1 MGDLSSED
9 VLELLAKPVRTAFV
23 ERFGEL
29 TPPQIESIPKILE
42 GKNLLLMAPT
52 GTGKTEAALLPIL
65 SNLLQNPGLPGIKAL
80 YITPLRALNRDM
92 LERFDWWAKRLDIKV
107 SVRHGDTAVAERRT
121 QTLIPPDI
129 LITTPETLQAILC
142 GKVLRKHLK
151 GIKWVI
157 VDEVHELA
165 TDKRGAQ
172 LSVALERLLEIVG
185 SEFQRIGLSATIGS
199 PETVAKFLVG
209 PGRNCEIVRVPVA
222 KGMKIDVL
230 YPVPEDEDVVLAEEL
245 AILPDVASRLRT
257 IRKLVESHGSTLIF
271 TNTRPLAEVLTN
283 RFRAWDESFSV
294 GIHHGS
300 LAKSTRISTEQG
312 LKAGTLLG
320 IVCTSSLELGIDV
333 GRIDLCIQYN
343 SPREVTRLIQRV
355 GRSGHSIGRVAK
367 GVIVVMDSDDALESI
382 VIAKRALEERLE
394 DVRIPMN
401 SLDVLMHQ
409 LAGLLIEY
417 GRVNI
422 EDALRIFRRAYG
434 FSELDRNMLL
444 RVLEHMK
451 GLNICMLTDDGYF
464 WKPINSKPLYD
475 YYFGN
480 LSMIP
485 EEKQYLVVQESTGE
499 PVGIL
504 DEEFVAEYGEPGTRF
519 ILVGKAWEILSTL
532 GEKIYVRKLDEY
544 EGAVPSWVGDEI
556 PVPYEVAEEV
566 GSLRAEYEERLRR
579 GEPHDLICADIAKRY
594 GVSEE
599 VISRSMSEVRA
610 HIGSG
615 IPVPTNKRI
624 VVEKAGDYTVIHIHG
639 GLRINRTLAKA
650 VSFLISE
657 KIGMPIAVQQDPYR
671 IVIRSRHVY
680 PELVLEALKSLS
692 EGAFG
697 EVLRKAIEGST
708 LFRRRLIHVARKMGV
723 VSKEAS
729 ILDVNLSKIVEVLK
743 GTVVYDEAMAYCLF
757 QDFDEHGA
765 YELLRSISMGNYELV
780 IHSPP
785 DAVSPS
791 PLALLTLRRYQEAY
805 EAVSSDRIERLVLMA
820 VRARLMNETGILVC
834 SDCYQYFDKV
844 VIKDVDER
852 PSCPACGSR
861 KLGFLKVEVED
872 VYGLISRKGKPIS
885 RREKELLKEIEKSS
899 VLVEKYGKA
908 ALVALSG
915 KGFTVNDAA
924 RVLERE
930 GGLTNRLIQYIIE
943 EEKKKLISAFK

>member
-1 MGDLSSED
+1 MGGSSSED
-9 VLELLAKPVRTAFV
+9 VLELLAKPVRMAFV

-65 SNLLQNPGLPGIKAL
+65 SNLLLNPGLQGIKVL

-92 LERFDWWAKRLDIKV
+92 LERFDWWAKRLDIRV

-121 QTLIPPDI
+121 QTLSPPDI

-151 GIKWVI
+151 GLRWVI

-172 LSVALERLLEIVG
+172 LSIALERLLEIVG
-185 SEFQRIGLSATIGS
+185 SEFQRIGLSATVGS
-199 PETVAKFLVG
+199 PDVVAKFLVG
-209 PGRNCEIVRVPVA
+209 PGRECEVVRVPVA
-222 KGMKIDVL
+222 KGMAIDVI
-230 YPVPEDEDVVLAEEL
+230 YPVPEEEDAVLAEEL

-257 IRKLVESHGSTLIF
+257 IRRLVESHGSTLIF
-271 TNTRPLAEVLTN
+271 TNTRPLAEILTN
-283 RFRAWDESFSV
+283 RFRAWDEGFSV

-300 LAKSTRISTEQG
+300 LAKSARISTEQG

-367 GVIVVMDSDDALESI
+367 GVILVMDSDDALESI
-382 VIAKRALEERLE
+382 VIARRAMAESLEE
-394 DVRIPMN
+394 VRIPMN

-417 GRVNI
+417 GRVSV
-422 EDALRIFRRAYG
+422 EEALRIFRRAYG
-434 FSELDRNMLL
+434 FSRLERETLVK
-444 RVLEHMK
+444 VLEHMK
-451 GLNICMLTDDGYF
+451 GLNICALTDDGYF
-464 WKPINSKPLYD
+464 RKPVNPKPLYD

-485 EEKQYLVVQESTGE
+485 EERQYLVVEENTDE

-519 ILVGKAWEILSTL
+519 ILLGRAWEILSTL
-532 GEKIYVRKLDEY
+532 GERIYVRKLEDY

-566 GSLRAEYEERLRR
+566 GSLRAEYEERLRK
-579 GEPHDLICADIAKRY
+579 GDPHEVICADIARRY
-594 GVSEE
+594 GVSWDL
-599 VISRSMSEVRA
+599 ISRSMAEVRA
-610 HIGSG
+610 HIDSG

-624 VVEKAGDYTVIHIHG
+624 LLEKAGDYTVMHVHG
-639 GLRINRTLAKA
+639 GLRVNRTIAKV
-650 VSFLISE
+650 VSYMLSE
-657 KIGMPIAVQQDPYR
+657 KIGMPVAVQQDPYR
-671 IVIRSRHVY
+671 IVIRSKYVY
-680 PELVLEALKSLS
+680 PELVLEAIKGLS
-692 EGAFG
+692 EENFG

-708 LFRRRLIHVARKMGV
+708 LFRRRLVHVARKMGV
-723 VSKEAS
+723 ISKEAS
-729 ILDVNLSKIVEVLK
+729 ILDVSLSKIAEMLK
-743 GTVVYDEAMAYCLF
+743 GTVAYEEAMSYCLF
-757 QDFDEHGA
+757 QDFDESGA
-765 YELLRSISMGNYELV
+765 RELLRSIRTGSYELV
-780 IHSPP
+780 TYAPP

-791 PLALLTLRRYQEAY
+791 PLALLTLWRYREAY
-805 EAVSSDRIERLVLMA
+805 EAVSSDRIERLVLTA
-820 VRARLMNETGILVC
+820 VRARLMNEVGVLVC
-834 SDCYQYFDKV
+834 SECYQYFDRVAVKEV
-844 VIKDVDER
+844 GDV
-852 PSCPACGSR
+852 PSCPVCGSR
-861 KLGFLKVEVED
+861 RLGFLKGEVEE

-885 RREKELLKEIEKSS
+885 KREKELLKEIKRSS
-899 VLVEKYGKA
+899 ELVERYGKA

-915 KGFTVNDAA
+915 KGFTVGDAA
-924 RVLERE
+924 KVLEKE
-930 GGLTNRLIQYIIE
+930 GSLTNRLIQCIIE
-943 EEKKKLISAFK
+943 EEKKKLVATFR

>member
-1 MGDLSSED
+1 MGELTSEN
-9 VLELLAKPVRTAFV
+9 VLELLAKPVRVAFI
-23 ERFGEL
+23 ERFREL
-29 TPPQIESIPKILE
+29 TPPQIESIPKILA

-80 YITPLRALNRDM
+80 YITPLRALNRDL
-92 LERFDWWAKRLDIKV
+92 LERFDWWAKKLDIKV

-151 GIKWVI
+151 GVKWVI

-172 LSVALERLLEIVG
+172 LSIALERLLEIVG

-199 PETVAKFLVG
+199 PEIVAKFLVG
-209 PGRNCEIVRVPVA
+209 PGRGCEIVMVPVA

-230 YPVPEDEDVVLAEEL
+230 YPVPDDEDVMLAEEL

-257 IRKLVESHGSTLIF
+257 IRRLVELHGSTLIF

-300 LAKSTRISTEQG
+300 LAKSARISTEQG
-312 LKAGTLLG
+312 LKTGALLG

-355 GRSGHSIGRVAK
+355 GRSGHRIGKIAK
-367 GVIVVMDSDDALESI
+367 GVILVMDSDDALESI
-382 VIAKRALEERLE
+382 VIARRALMEKLEE
-394 DVRIPMN
+394 VRIPTN
-401 SLDVLMHQ
+401 CLDVLMHQ

-417 GRVNI
+417 GRVNV
-422 EDALRIFRRAYG
+422 EDALRIFSRAYG
-434 FSELDRNMLL
+434 FSELDKHKLL
-444 RVLEHMK
+444 KVLEHMK
-451 GLNICMLTDDGYF
+451 GLNICVLTDDGYF

-485 EEKQYLVVQESTGE
+485 EEKQYLVIQENTGE

-519 ILVGKAWEILSTL
+519 ILIGKVWEILSTL

-566 GSLRAEYEERLRR
+566 GIIRAEYEERLRK
-579 GEPHDLICADIAKRY
+579 GESHDTICAHIAKRY

-599 VISRSMSEVRA
+599 LISRSTSEIRA
-610 HIGSG
+610 HIDSG
-615 IPVPTNKRI
+615 IPVPTNRRI
-624 VVEKAGDYTVIHIHG
+624 LVEKSGEYTIIHIHG

-650 VSFLISE
+650 ISFLVSE
-657 KIGMPIAVQQDPYR
+657 RIGMPLAVQQDPYR
-671 IVIRSRHVY
+671 IVIRSKHVN
-680 PELVLEALKSLS
+680 PEHIVNALKNLS
-692 EGAFG
+692 EGSFG
-697 EVLRKAIEGST
+697 EILRKAIEGST
-708 LFRRRLIHVARKMGV
+708 LFRRRLVHVVRKMGV

-729 ILDVNLSKIVEVLK
+729 IVDVNLSKIVEVLK
-743 GTVVYDEAMAYCLF
+743 GTVVYDEAMSYCLF
-757 QDFDEHGA
+757 QDFDERGA
-765 YELLRSISMGNYELV
+765 YELLRSILMGKYELV
-780 IHSPP
+780 TYSSL
-785 DAVSPS
+785 DAASPS

-805 EAVSSDRIERLVLMA
+805 EAVSSDGIERLVLMA
-820 VRARLMNETGILVC
+820 VRARLMNETGVLIC
-834 SDCYQYFDKV
+834 SECYQYFDKV
-844 VIKDVDER
+844 TVKDVDER
-852 PSCPACGSR
+852 PSCPVCGSR
-861 KLGFLKVEVED
+861 KLGFLKNEVED
-872 VYGLISRKGKPIS
+872 VYGLISRKGKPMS
-885 RREKELLKEIEKSS
+885 RKEKELLKEIERSS
-899 VLVEKYGKA
+899 DLVEKYGKT

-915 KGFTVNDAA
+915 KGFTVNDA
-924 RVLERE
+924 VKILEKE
-930 GGLTNRLIQYIIE
+930 GSLTNRLIQHIIE
-943 EEKKKLISAFK
+943 EEKKKLIATFK

>member
-1 MGDLSSED
+1 MGELTSEG

-92 LERFDWWAKRLDIKV
+92 LERFDWWAKKLDINV
-107 SVRHGDTAVAERRT
+107 SVRHGDTAVAERRA

-151 GIKWVI
+151 SVKWVV

-172 LSVALERLLEIVG
+172 LSIALERLLEIVG

-199 PETVAKFLVG
+199 PKTVAKFLVG
-209 PGRNCEIVRVPVA
+209 AGRECEIVRVPVA
-222 KGMKIDVL
+222 KSMKIDVL
-230 YPVPEDEDVVLAEEL
+230 YPVPEAEDAVLAEEL
-245 AILPDVASRLRT
+245 AILPDVAARLRT
-257 IRKLVESHGSTLIF
+257 IRRLVESHGSTLIF
-271 TNTRPLAEVLTN
+271 TNTRPLAEILTN
-283 RFRAWDESFSV
+283 RFRAWDENFSV

-300 LAKSTRISTEQG
+300 LAKSARVSTEQG

-333 GRIDLCIQYN
+333 GRVDLCIQYN

-355 GRSGHSIGRVAK
+355 GRSGHRIGRVAN
-367 GVIVVMDSDDALESI
+367 GVILVMDSDDALESI
-382 VIAKRALEERLE
+382 AIARRALAEELE
-394 DVRIPMN
+394 EVRIPTN
-401 SLDVLMHQ
+401 CLDVLMHQ
-409 LAGLLIEY
+409 LAGLLIER
-417 GRVNI
+417 GRVNV
-422 EDALRIFRRAYG
+422 EDALSIFRRAYG
-434 FSELDRNMLL
+434 FSELDKHTLL

-451 GLNICMLTDDGYF
+451 ALNICVLTDDGYF
-464 WKPINSKPLYD
+464 WKPIKSKPLYD

-485 EEKQYLVVQESTGE
+485 EEKQYLVVQEDTSE
-499 PVGIL
+499 PIGIL

-519 ILVGKAWEILSTL
+519 ILLGKAWEILSML
-532 GEKIYVRKLDEY
+532 GEKIYVNKLDEY

-566 GSLRAEYEERLRR
+566 GSLRAEYEERLRK
-579 GEPHDLICADIAKRY
+579 GEPHEVICADIAKRY

-599 VISRSMSEVRA
+599 LISRSMAEVRA
-610 HIGSG
+610 HIDLG
-615 IPVPTNKRI
+615 IPVPTNSRI
-624 VVEKAGDYTVIHIHG
+624 LVEKSGEYTIIHIHA
-639 GLRINRTLAKA
+639 GLRINRTLAK
-650 VSFLISE
+650 VISFLVSE
-657 KIGMPIAVQQDPYR
+657 KVGMPISVQQDPYR
-671 IVIRSRHVY
+671 IVIRSKHVY
-680 PELVLEALKSLS
+680 PELILDVIKSLS
-692 EGAFG
+692 EGDFG

-708 LFRRRLIHVARKMGV
+708 LFRRRLVHVARKMGV
-723 VSKEAS
+723 ISKEAS

-743 GTVVYDEAMAYCLF
+743 GTIVYDEAISYCLF
-757 QDFDEHGA
+757 QDFDEYSA
-765 YELLRSISMGNYELV
+765 RELIRSIVMGNYELV
-780 IHSPP
+780 TYSSP
-785 DAVSPS
+785 DTAGPS

-805 EAVSSDRIERLVLMA
+805 ETVSSDRIEKLVLMA
-820 VRARLMNETGILVC
+820 VRARLMNETGILIC

-844 VIKDVDER
+844 VVKDVEER

-861 KLGFLKVEVED
+861 KLGFLKGEVED
-872 VYGLISRKGKPIS
+872 VYGLISRKGKPINKK
-885 RREKELLKEIEKSS
+885 EKELLKEIERSS
-899 VLVEKYGKA
+899 DLVEKYGKA
-908 ALVALSG
+908 AIVAISG
-915 KGFTVNDAA
+915 KGFTVKDAA
-924 RVLERE
+924 KVLQKE
-930 GGLTNRLIQYIIE
+930 GSLTNRLIQYIIE
-943 EEKKKLISAFK
+943 EEKNKLIATFK

>member
-1 MGDLSSED
+1 MGELTSEG
-9 VLELLAKPVRTAFV
+9 VLELLAKPVRAAFT

-65 SNLLQNPGLPGIKAL
+65 SNLIQNPGHPGIKAL

-92 LERFDWWAKRLDIKV
+92 LERFDWWAKKLDIKV

-151 GIKWVI
+151 SIKWVI

-165 TDKRGAQ
+165 TDKRGTQ
-172 LSVALERLLEIVG
+172 LSIALERLLEIVG
-185 SEFQRIGLSATIGS
+185 LEFQRIGLSATIGC
-199 PETVAKFLVG
+199 PEIVAKFLVG
-209 PGRNCEIVRVPVA
+209 PGRECEIVRVPVA
-222 KGMKIDVL
+222 KGMKIEVF
-230 YPVPEDEDVVLAEEL
+230 YPVPEDEDVMLAEEL

-257 IRKLVESHGSTLIF
+257 IRRLVESHGSTLIF
-271 TNTRPLAEVLTN
+271 TNTRPLAEILTN

-300 LAKSTRISTEQG
+300 LAKSARISTEQG
-312 LKAGTLLG
+312 LKTGTLLG

-355 GRSGHSIGRVAK
+355 GRSGHRIGSVAN
-367 GVIVVMDSDDALESI
+367 GAIIVMDSDDALESV
-382 VIAKRALEERLE
+382 VIARRALREELE
-394 DVRIPMN
+394 EVRIPKN
-401 SLDVLMHQ
+401 CLDVLMHQ

-422 EDALRIFRRAYG
+422 EDALKIFRRAYG
-434 FSELDRNMLL
+434 FSELDKHTLT

-451 GLNICMLTDDGYF
+451 SLNICVLTDDGYF

-519 ILVGKAWEILSTL
+519 ILTGKAWEILSTL

-566 GSLRAEYEERLRR
+566 GSIRAEYEERLRK
-579 GEPHDLICADIAKRY
+579 GEPHDVICADIAKRY

-599 VISRSMSEVRA
+599 LISRSMVEVRA
-610 HIGSG
+610 HIDSG
-615 IPVPTNKRI
+615 IPVPTNRRI
-624 VVEKAGDYTVIHIHG
+624 LVEKAGEYTIIHIHA

-650 VSFLISE
+650 VSFLLSE
-657 KIGMPIAVQQDPYR
+657 KIGMPVAVQQDPYR
-671 IVIRSRHVY
+671 IVIRSKHVY
-680 PELVLEALKSLS
+680 PELVLEALKNLS
-692 EGAFG
+692 DGAFG

-708 LFRRRLIHVARKMGV
+708 LFRRRLVHVARKMSV
-723 VSKEAS
+723 ISKEAS
-729 ILDVNLSKIVEVLK
+729 ILDVSLSKIVEMLK
-743 GTVVYDEAMAYCLF
+743 GTVVYDEAMSYCLF
-757 QDFDEHGA
+757 QDFDEHRA
-765 YELLRSISMGNYELV
+765 YELLRSIFIGDYELV
-780 IHSPP
+780 TYSSL
-785 DAVSPS
+785 DAVGPS

-805 EAVSSDRIERLVLMA
+805 EAVSSDRIERLVLTA
-820 VRARLMNETGILVC
+820 VKTRLMNEVGVLVC

-844 VIKDVDER
+844 VVKDVDEK
-852 PSCPACGSR
+852 PSCPVCGSR
-861 KLGFLKVEVED
+861 KLGFLRGEVED

-885 RREKELLKEIEKSS
+885 RKERDLLKEIEKSS
-899 VLVEKYGKA
+899 ELIEKYGKA

-915 KGFTVNDAA
+915 KGFTVSDAA
-924 RVLERE
+924 KVLEKE
-930 GGLTNRLIQYIIE
+930 GNLTGRLIQHIIE
-943 EEKKKLISAFK
+943 EEKKKLIATFK

>member
-1 MGDLSSED
+1 MGNLSSDD
-9 VLELLAKPVRTAFV
+9 VLELLAKPVRVAFI

-29 TPPQIESIPKILE
+29 TPPQIESIPKILD

-65 SNLLQNPGLPGIKAL
+65 SNLLLNPGLPGIKVL

-92 LERFDWWAKRLDIKV
+92 LERFDWWAKKLDIRV
-107 SVRHGDTAVAERRT
+107 SVRHGDTALMERRT
-121 QTLIPPDI
+121 QTLSPPDI

-151 GIKWVI
+151 GIRWVI

-172 LSVALERLLEIVG
+172 LSIALERLLEIVG
-185 SEFQRIGLSATIGS
+185 SEFQRIGLSATVGS
-199 PETVAKFLVG
+199 PEAIAKFLVG
-209 PGRNCEIVRVPVA
+209 PGRKCEVVGVPVA
-222 KGMKIDVL
+222 KGMTIDVL
-230 YPVPEDEDVVLAEEL
+230 YPTPEDEDVTLAEEL

-257 IRKLVESHGSTLIF
+257 IRRLVESHGSTLIF
-271 TNTRPLAEVLTN
+271 TNTRPLAEILTN

-300 LAKSTRISTEQG
+300 LAKSARISTEQG

-355 GRSGHSIGRVAK
+355 GRSGHRIGRVAK
-367 GVIVVMDSDDALESI
+367 GVILVMDSDDALESI
-382 VIAKRALEERLE
+382 VIARRALLERLE
-394 DVRIPMN
+394 EVRIPTN
-401 SLDVLMHQ
+401 CLDVLMHQ

-417 GRVNI
+417 SRVNV

-434 FSELDRNMLL
+434 FSELDKSMLM

-451 GLNICMLTDDGYF
+451 GLNICVLTEDGYF
-464 WKPINSKPLYD
+464 WKPVNSKPLYD

-485 EEKQYLVVQESTGE
+485 EERQYLVVQESTEE

-504 DEEFVAEYGEPGTRF
+504 DEEFVAEYGESGTRF
-519 ILVGKAWEILSTL
+519 ILLGKAWEILSTL
-532 GEKIYVRKLDEY
+532 GERIYVRKLDEY

-566 GSLRAEYEERLRR
+566 GNLRAEYEERLRNS
-579 GEPHDLICADIAKRY
+579 EPHDVICLDIARRY
-594 GVSEE
+594 GVSEGL
-599 VISRSMSEVRA
+599 ISRSMAEVRT
-610 HIGSG
+610 HIDSG
-615 IPVPTNKRI
+615 IPVPTNRRI
-624 VVEKAGDYTVIHIHG
+624 LVEKAGEYMIIHIHG
-639 GLRINRTLAKA
+639 GLRINRTLAKV
-650 VSFLISE
+650 VSFIVSE
-657 KIGMPIAVQQDPYR
+657 KVGMPVAVQQDPYR
-671 IVIRSRHVY
+671 IVIRSKYVY
-680 PELVLEALKSLS
+680 PELILEAFKSLS
-692 EGAFG
+692 GEIFG
-697 EVLRKAIEGST
+697 ETLRKAIEGST
-708 LFRRRLIHVARKMGV
+708 LFRRRLVHVARKMGV
-723 VSKEAS
+723 ISKEAS
-729 ILDVNLSKIVEVLK
+729 ILDVSLSKIAEILK
-743 GTVVYDEAMAYCLF
+743 GTVAYDEAMSYCLF
-757 QDFDEHGA
+757 QDFDEHGTR
-765 YELLRSISMGNYELV
+765 ELLRSISTGSYEV
-780 IHSPP
+780 ITYSPP

-805 EAVSSDRIERLVLMA
+805 EAVSSDRIERLVVMA
-820 VRARLMNETGILVC
+820 VKARLMNEAGILVC

-844 VIKDVDER
+844 AVKDVDER

-872 VYGLISRKGKPIS
+872 VYGLLSRKGKPVS
-885 RREKELLKEIEKSS
+885 RKEKELLKDIEKSS
-899 VLVEKYGKA
+899 ELVEKYGKA

-924 RVLERE
+924 KVLEKE
-930 GGLTNRLIQYIIE
+930 GGLTNRLIGYIIE
-943 EEKKKLISAFK
+943 EEKKRLVATFR